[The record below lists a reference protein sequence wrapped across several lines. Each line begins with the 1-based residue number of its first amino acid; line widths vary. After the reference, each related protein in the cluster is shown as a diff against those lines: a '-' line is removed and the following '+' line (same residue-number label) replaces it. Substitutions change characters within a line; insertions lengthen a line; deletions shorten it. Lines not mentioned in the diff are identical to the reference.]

1 VSPPAWTSALREP
14 PAAAPPVLDQLAFAA
29 FLRSG
34 SYDRHLR
41 AGRKRYRARRDN
53 LVAALTASIP
63 EATVSGAAAGLH
75 LLLRL
80 GAEADGEAV
89 RSHALKRG
97 VRVANLDR
105 YRCSEQPWPGL
116 VLGYGNLADHQVDEG
131 VALLATAIQRL
142 PRPRRVQMPPGRR
155 QHSDRGLAPTPAPA
169 DGQVVCRGE
178 LSTVALYRSRLT
190 SALPYRAC
198 CRRARSAHRMS

>member
-1 VSPPAWTSALREP
+1 MALLGSVSKILSPALRIGWVVSPPAWTAALREP
-14 PAAAPPVLDQLAFAA
+14 PAAAQPVLDRLAFAA

-53 LVAALTASIP
+53 PVAAFTASIP

-75 LLLRL
+75 LLLGL
-80 GAEADGEAV
+80 GTEADSEAV
-89 RSHALKRG
+89 RCHALELG

-105 YRCSEQPWPGL
+105 YRCSGQPWQGL

-131 VALLATAIQRL
+131 VALLATAIHRL
-142 PRPRRVQMPPGRR
+142 PRPRGHRWRPGM
-155 QHSDRGLAPTPAPA
+155 TTT
-169 DGQVVCRGE
+169 C
-178 LSTVALYRSRLT
+178 T
-190 SALPYRAC
+190 
-198 CRRARSAHRMS
+198 

>member
-1 VSPPAWTSALREP
+1 MPGGDVTEQTRALREP

-75 LLLRL
+75 LLLGL
-80 GAEADGEAV
+80 GTEADSGAV
-89 RSHALKRG
+89 RRHALKLG
-97 VRVANLDR
+97 VRVANLNK
-105 YRCSEQPWPGL
+105 YRCSGQPWQGL

-131 VALLATAIQRL
+131 VALLATAIHRL
-142 PRPRRVQMPPGRR
+142 PRPRRAQMPP
-155 QHSDRGLAPTPAPA
+155 
-169 DGQVVCRGE
+169 
-178 LSTVALYRSRLT
+178 
-190 SALPYRAC
+190 
-198 CRRARSAHRMS
+198 RMTTTFT